1 MTPFERLMGLI
12 GGGVKV
18 DVWLIGKLGVLLFLL
33 LYFLFSLV
41 VVKQIKVMSK
51 TIKGVMEKGL
61 MILAKIL
68 VGLAVAVFLLA
79 LIIL

>member
-1 MTPFERLMGLI
+1 MTPFERLMKLI

-51 TIKGVMEKGL
+51 TIKGVMEQRL
-61 MILAKIL
+61 MMLAKIL

>member
-1 MTPFERLMGLI
+1 MTPFERLMKLI

-51 TIKGVMEKGL
+51 TIKGVMEQKL
-61 MILAKIL
+61 MMLAKIL

>member
-61 MILAKIL
+61 MILAKVL